1 MTKRTLSESQ
11 RNFFALASQ
20 AIFANPFTDER
31 LAIDAKLAGQPG
43 KSTRSEF
50 DQQVSPRLRQ
60 MWASLG
66 EDIKFTD
73 FEGKDADLLM
83 HAMLFDTFWHYSGD
97 LDKLILEQIEAGDET
112 LPVPFAPK
120 VLTRLRQWGFS
131 PEQARRFFAMCFQI
145 RRAYFFIDRDLP
157 GPSASMQR
165 LRQRLWVNI
174 FTDDIEL
181 YENHLWCR
189 MEDFSTFL
197 LGETGTGKGTAASA
211 LGRSGWIPFDEENK
225 RFAESFTQLFVPI
238 NLSQFTESLIESEL
252 FGHVKGAFT
261 GAVKDHQGVFE
272 RCHRYGAIFLDEI
285 GEVSIPVQ
293 IKLLNVLQERVFSPV
308 GSHKLM
314 RFGGRVIAATNRS
327 VHQQREDGTFRDD
340 FFYRLCSDIIEMPTL
355 RQRIE
360 EDPRELEILIDHI
373 VRRTIGQQNENLS
386 GRVMEV
392 IATHLGGEYPWRG
405 NVRELEQ
412 CVRRVILTGRYTPDP
427 KLDLERETSGD
438 GQGWVPEMVDSG
450 WTLQELTARYCAEL
464 YEQLGTYEAVAAAL
478 DIDRR
483 TVKKYVDLDDV

>member
-20 AIFANPFTDER
+20 AVFANPFTDER
-31 LAIDAKLAGQPG
+31 LAIDAKIAGQPG
-43 KSTRSEF
+43 KSVRSEF
-50 DQQVSPRLRQ
+50 DTQISPRFRQ

-66 EDIKFTD
+66 EDVRFTD

-83 HAMLFDTFWHYSGD
+83 HAMLFDTFWHYSGA
-97 LDKLILEQIEAGDET
+97 LDTLIVEQIEA
-112 LPVPFAPK
+112 LLVPFAPK
-120 VLTRLRQWGFS
+120 VLTRLRQWGFT
-131 PEQARRFFAMCFQI
+131 PEQARRFFGICYQI

-157 GPSASMQR
+157 GPSESMQK

-174 FTDDIEL
+174 FTNNIEL
-181 YENHLWCR
+181 YENHLWSR

-211 LGRSGWIPFDEENK
+211 LGRSGWIPFDEESK

-261 GAVKDHQGVFE
+261 GAVKDHEGVFE

-293 IKLLNVLQERVFSPV
+293 IKLLNVLQEREFSPV
-308 GSHKLM
+308 GSHKTL

-340 FFYRLCSDIIEMPTL
+340 FFYRLCSDIIVMPTL

-360 EDPRELEILIDHI
+360 EDPRELEILVSYIARRIVGQDHGAL
-373 VRRTIGQQNENLS
+373 VA
-386 GRVMEV
+386 RVLEV
-392 IATHLGGEYPWRG
+392 IEDNLGMDYPWSG

-427 KLDLERETSGD
+427 KSKLSQEHEGGASDAWVGD
-438 GQGWVPEMVDSG
+438 MSESG

-464 YEQLGTYEAVAAAL
+464 YEKLGTYEAVAAAL

-483 TVKKYVDLDDV
+483 TVKKYVVMDDV